1 MSRLGFPVPN
11 SSNQLERLEVAER
24 AILLQDQSRMLKSVQ
39 AATDT
44 MQNRLLGV
52 PVPEDDVI
60 NLGNITINPE
70 SAPTAQPPARKTGLS
85 TAAAL
90 ALGLLTAAV
99 PAAGVIGYLLKAAP
113 AAVEKVIE
121 KPGTNYDVKVGME
134 IIPPG

>member
-1 MSRLGFPVPN
+1 MSRLGFPVATP
-11 SSNQLERLEVAER
+11 SNQLERLEVAER

-60 NLGNITINPE
+60 NLGNITVNPDPVQTVQ
-70 SAPTAQPPARKTGLS
+70 APAQKSGLS
-85 TAAAL
+85 TAAAV

>member
-1 MSRLGFPVPN
+1 MPN
-11 SSNQLERLEVAER
+11 PTNQLERLEVAER
-24 AILLQDQSRMLKSVQ
+24 AILLQDQNRMLKSVQ

-70 SAPTAQPPARKTGLS
+70 SAPNPQPPARKNGLS
-85 TAAAL
+85 TAAAV